1 MHASEAEALTGA
13 LPPTASVSRVKLGLT
28 VPAAFVLLG
37 IGALGAIAPAH
48 ASTPIPWCGTG
59 SSAADRAPDATPA
72 YLIHVL
78 YARAP
83 GAPDRFAEL
92 APRIAGDT
100 AAFDAWWRR
109 EDGTRTPRFDLFPAP
124 ACASAFGT
132 LDISNVQLTQPTGG
146 INSAFSQIRRQL
158 TLDGF
163 NEAEKVYLV
172 YFDGSTG
179 QSGNSRVCG
188 QGAPPSGF
196 GPGMAVVYLDS
207 CFADQGDDLRP
218 VTALH
223 ELIHVL
229 GAVQRSAP
237 TACQSGHVCDGPLDL
252 MGAELSG
259 EPLDAHVLDLGRND
273 YYGHSGSWTD
283 VQDSTFLERLDSP
296 DRTPPTTPTE
306 LVVAD
311 DPRSFVRV
319 SWQPATDDVG
329 PVVYRVYE
337 DGEFLRQVTATS
349 VLLPVNGTTTRYS
362 VRAADQA
369 GRLGM
374 ATAARFRPDLGMI
387 DESGRLV
394 RDTVRPPAIVR
405 FTVRRLTK
413 AIVLAWPTVRDGGGL
428 SGYRV
433 KVGART
439 LTVRKPTVRLARSQV
454 VGPVSITAVDRAGN
468 AGRPLVISRS
478 RLR

>member
-1 MHASEAEALTGA
+1 MSG
-13 LPPTASVSRVKLGLT
+13 VKLGLAT
-28 VPAAFVLLG
+28 SATFVALVAA
-37 IGALGAIAPAH
+37 APAH

-59 SSAADRAPDATPA
+59 SSAADLAPDATLA
-72 YLIHVL
+72 YSIHVA
-78 YARAP
+78 YVRAP
-83 GAPDRFAEL
+83 GTPDRFAQF
-92 APRIAGDT
+92 APRIVGDT

-109 EDGTRTPRFDLFPAP
+109 EDATRTPRFDLFPAP
-124 ACASAFGT
+124 GCASAFGS

-146 INSAFSQIRRQL
+146 ISSAFSQIRRQL
-158 TLDGF
+158 SLSGF
-163 NEAEKVYLV
+163 DEAEKVYLV

-188 QGAPPSGF
+188 QGAAPSGF
-196 GPGMAVVYLDS
+196 GSGMAVVYLDS
-207 CFADQGDDLRP
+207 CFADEGDDLRP

-223 ELIHVL
+223 ELIHVM
-229 GAVQRSAP
+229 GAVARSAP
-237 TACQSGHVCDGPLDL
+237 SSCQSGHVCDFPLDL

-259 EPLDAHVLDLGRND
+259 EPLDSHVLDFGRND
-273 YYGHSGSWTD
+273 YYAHSGAWTD

-296 DRTPPTTPTE
+296 DRTPPTTPTG
-306 LVVAD
+306 LLVAD

-329 PVVYRVYE
+329 PVLYRVYE
-337 DGEFLRQVTATS
+337 DGQFTRQVTATS
-349 VLLPVNGTTTRYS
+349 VLLPVTGTTTRYA

-369 GRLGM
+369 GRLGVPI
-374 ATAARFRPDLGMI
+374 AARFRPDLGMI

-394 RDTVRPPAIVR
+394 RDTVRPPSIVR

-413 AIVLAWPTVRDGGGL
+413 AVVLSWPAVRDGGGL

-433 KVGART
+433 KIGART
-439 LTVRKPTVRLARSQV
+439 LTVRKPTVRIARSQV

-468 AGRPLVISRS
+468 AGPTLVIARA